1 MKRSGASIEVL
12 TGDKGCDDQNL
23 RQLGL
28 SERLLCALGG
38 QLCESWVRINGVGCL
53 LAHVARVEDEQD
65 RRHVAVEPVGHD
77 RSGMLGE
84 FRLVVGE

>member
-1 MKRSGASIEVL
+1 MTRDVTTRISGGSDSVNASCVRSVASCV
-12 TGDKGCDDQNL
+12 
-23 RQLGL
+23 
-28 SERLLCALGG
+28 SP
-38 QLCESWVRINGVGCL
+38 VRTNGVGCL